1 LANLKSQIKRNRQND
16 RRRLRNRDYRGS
28 ARSAVSQAR
37 VSIDTNAPNSKE
49 ALMHAIRILD
59 KAAERGAIHRN
70 NASRRKS
77 RLMKRLAAANAQPIP
92 VVMEPQSTAVEMTEG
107 EIETAAASKK
117 KGAAKK
123 GAPVKKQAA
132 KKPAAKKAVKK

>member
-1 LANLKSQIKRNRQND
+1 
-16 RRRLRNRDYRGS
+16 
-28 ARSAVSQAR
+28 
-37 VSIDTNAPNSKE
+37 
-49 ALMHAIRILD
+49 MHAIRILD

-77 RLMKRLAAANAQPIP
+77 RLMKLLAAVNAQPIAA
-92 VVMEPQSTAVEMTEG
+92 VLEPQSTAVEMTEG
-107 EIETAAASKK
+107 EIETPASKK

-123 GAPVKKQAA
+123 SAPVKKQAT

>member
-1 LANLKSQIKRNRQND
+1 LANLKSQIKRNRQTN

-28 ARSAVSQAR
+28 ARSAVNQAR
-37 VSIDTNAPNSKE
+37 VSIDTNAPDSKE
-49 ALMHAIRILD
+49 ALIHAIRVLD

-77 RLMKRLAAANAQPIP
+77 RLMRHLAAANAQP
-92 VVMEPQSTAVEMTEG
+92 VQAVMEPQSNKVEVSEG
-107 EIETAAASKK
+107 EIGTEIGAKK

-123 GAPVKKQAA
+123 ASPAKKQAV
-132 KKPAAKKAVKK
+132 KKPAAKKTTKK